1 MSEEQYD
8 ETEETYYEEVNI
20 SEVLQ
25 MVLSMQAE
33 LGIMSDI
40 LADVLKTGQFNKED
54 MLKAL
59 HSINELSLE
68 AIEVIAEVEGDE
80 EEEETFNSKPSPE
93 DLN

>member
-20 SEVLQ
+20 SE
-25 MVLSMQAE
+25 VLSMQAE